1 MKYNT
6 LIAYMK
12 HIEHQQTSRGISN
25 NVSVFGSEV
34 LHHILYINQVCYNW

>member
-12 HIEHQQTSRGISN
+12 HIEHQQTSCGIIHLQ
-25 NVSVFGSEV
+25 FR
-34 LHHILYINQVCYNW
+34 HDILLICIQIV